1 MTDNNNNPLVD
12 NLIDASKELLGSSND
27 LVKRSKQLSK
37 NVSSDELDEL
47 VRDAALQAL
56 DIIERTEAI
65 LMAIQYLKK

>member
-12 NLIDASKELLGSSND
+12 NLIDASKELLGSSNN

-37 NVSSDELDEL
+37 NASSDELDEL
-47 VRDAALQAL
+47 VRQAALQAV

>member
-1 MTDNNNNPLVD
+1 MSDNNNNPLVD
-12 NLIDASKELLGSSND
+12 NLINSSKELLGSSND

-37 NVSSDELDEL
+37 HNNSEELDQL
-47 VRDAALQAL
+47 VREAAMQAV